1 MRLLTFFWVGV
12 LSKRGGV
19 GGNGGVDQE
28 VMGRLV
34 AEGGRNDGCRLGL
47 MVRIELKGV
56 G

>member
-1 MRLLTFFWVGV
+1 M
-12 LSKRGGV
+12 
-19 GGNGGVDQE
+19 DQE